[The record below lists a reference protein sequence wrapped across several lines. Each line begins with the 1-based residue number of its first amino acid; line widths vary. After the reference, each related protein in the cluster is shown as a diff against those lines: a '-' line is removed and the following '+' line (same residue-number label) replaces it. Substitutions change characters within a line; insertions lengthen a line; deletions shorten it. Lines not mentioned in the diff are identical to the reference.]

1 MATESVATDE
11 IATPEFMAAQD
22 FDALLSEADV
32 RELED
37 CAKSFYPNRRIAYA
51 YLASSKSAILER
63 GDTAGEAAETHLSML
78 EAMKD
83 YREHLMAQIEQV
95 EIAET
100 RMLCVLATL
109 CPKDDEV
116 A

>member
-1 MATESVATDE
+1 MATEIVATDE

-22 FDALLSEADV
+22 FQALLCEADV
-32 RELED
+32 MELEE

-51 YLASSKSAILER
+51 YLARSKKELLEAANPP
-63 GDTAGEAAETHLSML
+63 DDAAETYLNML
-78 EAMKD
+78 EHMKSF
-83 YREHLMAQIEQV
+83 REHLMAQIEQV
-95 EIAET
+95 EIAQT